1 MERNREELLKKKR
14 VDMGS
19 DFWISPRYKASQ
31 WRAVRLDADDE
42 AEWLKAIDI
51 VEDRIKGRFGRWI
64 DTLVAEKFSGF
75 VVVALDCLLIETLV
89 GFMTGEPSKGPDSLL
104 TGTLGNSGLQ
114 FTKEQARKF
123 RESVRNGVIHD
134 AETRRGWIIRPG
146 EPDGKILTTQGTSI
160 ALNRTAFHAAL
171 TWELEA
177 WLAKLRLGDK
187 TLRNNM
193 MRRMAQIIEIH
204 GEAVQ

>member
-1 MERNREELLKKKR
+1 MKKTR
-14 VDMGS
+14 VDTES
-19 DFWISPRYKASQ
+19 DFWVSPRYKASQ
-31 WRAVRLDADDE
+31 WRALHLDADDE

-64 DTLVAEKFSGF
+64 DILVAEKFSGF

-89 GFMTGEPSKGPDSLL
+89 GFMTGEPSRGPDSLL
-104 TGTLGNSGLQ
+104 TGTLGNVGLQ
-114 FTKEQARKF
+114 FTEEQARKF
-123 RESVRNGVIHD
+123 RESVRNGIIHD

-146 EPDGKILTTQGTSI
+146 EPDGNILTTQGRSI
-160 ALNRTAFHAAL
+160 ALNRTAFHSAL
-171 TWELEA
+171 TRELDA
-177 WLAKLRLGDK
+177 WLAKLRLSDK
-187 TLRNNM
+187 TLRKNM